1 MLFERELYPLEK
13 YFENSEKIYA
23 HIEEN
28 KNPEILKD
36 HLNLVVKY
44 AKKIYEDKNLENVF
58 ENFENIFLKDA
69 TELKE
74 IWEEMILNIFYM
86 HDIGKTNI
94 NFQIEKMKN
103 NYFKKNV
110 YVQGSNH
117 SKLSG
122 LIYLNFYYDKI
133 SKLCAEGKLGNPV
146 ELLYFLILN
155 TYIIL
160 RHHSKTEMFTSEFY
174 ENFIDEEYDNLFEK
188 VKKFC
193 PSMIYE
199 LDKEYEISK
208 ILKRD
213 DFKIGS
219 DDWKNIFGK
228 NSWDLINIYIYVKFV
243 YALLVSADFY
253 ATYEYSSG
261 KPVENFNL
269 LTNIDKYIK
278 DFQETNIYKGI
289 EKHKETGTFFEKNNI
304 NYYRSEM
311 FLEAERN
318 LKENIE
324 ENIFFLEAPTG
335 SGKTVTSINL
345 ALNLLKSN
353 KEINKIFYIF
363 PFNTLAEQTYNSL
376 GEIFDKK
383 DIAVINSITPIEKK
397 KNDEEN
403 SQIDYEKSLLNRQFI
418 HFPLVL
424 TTHVHFFNNL
434 FGIDRESSFALTHLA
449 NSVVIIDEIQSYKN
463 KIWKEIIIFLQKYAK
478 LLNIKIIIMSA
489 TLPKLSFLLEEK
501 MRIPSLIIDRDKYFK
516 NPLFK
521 NRVKLNFEFL
531 ENEYE
536 REEILNI
543 LESKIMEKYANHDKK
558 IVIEFIKKQS
568 AMDFYKKVLEKYPE
582 YSEDIFLI
590 TGDDNK
596 FEREKIISETKNIKR
611 KGLLLIATQVIEAG
625 IDIDMDIGFK
635 NISILDAEEQFLG
648 RINRS
653 CKKSNCEVYF
663 FKLDKGNSIYKDDE
677 RVFENLTL
685 ENIEMRE
692 ILENKDFD
700 KFYNIV
706 LKELEIESKKL
717 NENNLNEFKENKLLY
732 LNFKS
737 IYERMKLIDEKIG
750 TKLLFLARN
759 IKKDNEI
766 ILGNEVWNNLKK
778 VFLNKEMSYAE
789 RRVKLSEIMEKVDLF
804 TYNIPSFLLSNISF
818 NDSLGKDI
826 IFIEN
831 GEEFFINGKFDRS
844 KLKIED
850 EYEFIS

>member
-1 MLFERELYPLEK
+1 M
-13 YFENSEKIYA
+13 
-23 HIEEN
+23 
-28 KNPEILKD
+28 
-36 HLNLVVKY
+36 
-44 AKKIYEDKNLENVF
+44 
-58 ENFENIFLKDA
+58 
-69 TELKE
+69 
-74 IWEEMILNIFYM
+74 
-86 HDIGKTNI
+86 
-94 NFQIEKMKN
+94 
-103 NYFKKNV
+103 
-110 YVQGSNH
+110 
-117 SKLSG
+117 
-122 LIYLNFYYDKI
+122 
-133 SKLCAEGKLGNPV
+133 
-146 ELLYFLILN
+146 
-155 TYIIL
+155 
-160 RHHSKTEMFTSEFY
+160 
-174 ENFIDEEYDNLFEK
+174 
-188 VKKFC
+188 
-193 PSMIYE
+193 
-199 LDKEYEISK
+199 
-208 ILKRD
+208 
-213 DFKIGS
+213 
-219 DDWKNIFGK
+219 
-228 NSWDLINIYIYVKFV
+228 
-243 YALLVSADFY
+243 
-253 ATYEYSSG
+253 
-261 KPVENFNL
+261 
-269 LTNIDKYIK
+269 
-278 DFQETNIYKGI
+278 
-289 EKHKETGTFFEKNNI
+289 
-304 NYYRSEM
+304 
-311 FLEAERN
+311 
-318 LKENIE
+318 
-324 ENIFFLEAPTG
+324 
-335 SGKTVTSINL
+335 
-345 ALNLLKSN
+345 
-353 KEINKIFYIF
+353 
-363 PFNTLAEQTYNSL
+363 
-376 GEIFDKK
+376 
-383 DIAVINSITPIEKK
+383 
-397 KNDEEN
+397 
-403 SQIDYEKSLLNRQFI
+403 
-418 HFPLVL
+418 
-424 TTHVHFFNNL
+424 
-434 FGIDRESSFALTHLA
+434 
-449 NSVVIIDEIQSYKN
+449 IIDEIQSYKN

-501 MRIPSLIIDRDKYFK
+501 IRIPSLIIDRDKYFK

-625 IDIDMDIGFK
+625 VDIDMDIGFK

>member
-1 MLFERELYPLEK
+1 
-13 YFENSEKIYA
+13 
-23 HIEEN
+23 
-28 KNPEILKD
+28 
-36 HLNLVVKY
+36 
-44 AKKIYEDKNLENVF
+44 
-58 ENFENIFLKDA
+58 
-69 TELKE
+69 
-74 IWEEMILNIFYM
+74 
-86 HDIGKTNI
+86 
-94 NFQIEKMKN
+94 
-103 NYFKKNV
+103 
-110 YVQGSNH
+110 
-117 SKLSG
+117 
-122 LIYLNFYYDKI
+122 
-133 SKLCAEGKLGNPV
+133 
-146 ELLYFLILN
+146 
-155 TYIIL
+155 
-160 RHHSKTEMFTSEFY
+160 
-174 ENFIDEEYDNLFEK
+174 
-188 VKKFC
+188 
-193 PSMIYE
+193 
-199 LDKEYEISK
+199 
-208 ILKRD
+208 
-213 DFKIGS
+213 
-219 DDWKNIFGK
+219 
-228 NSWDLINIYIYVKFV
+228 
-243 YALLVSADFY
+243 
-253 ATYEYSSG
+253 
-261 KPVENFNL
+261 
-269 LTNIDKYIK
+269 
-278 DFQETNIYKGI
+278 
-289 EKHKETGTFFEKNNI
+289 
-304 NYYRSEM
+304 
-311 FLEAERN
+311 
-318 LKENIE
+318 
-324 ENIFFLEAPTG
+324 
-335 SGKTVTSINL
+335 
-345 ALNLLKSN
+345 
-353 KEINKIFYIF
+353 
-363 PFNTLAEQTYNSL
+363 
-376 GEIFDKK
+376 
-383 DIAVINSITPIEKK
+383 
-397 KNDEEN
+397 
-403 SQIDYEKSLLNRQFI
+403 
-418 HFPLVL
+418 
-424 TTHVHFFNNL
+424 
-434 FGIDRESSFALTHLA
+434 
-449 NSVVIIDEIQSYKN
+449 
-463 KIWKEIIIFLQKYAK
+463 
-478 LLNIKIIIMSA
+478 
-489 TLPKLSFLLEEK
+489 
-501 MRIPSLIIDRDKYFK
+501 
-516 NPLFK
+516 
-521 NRVKLNFEFL
+521 
-531 ENEYE
+531 
-536 REEILNI
+536 
-543 LESKIMEKYANHDKK
+543 
-558 IVIEFIKKQS
+558 
-568 AMDFYKKVLEKYPE
+568 MDFYKKVLEKYPE

-625 IDIDMDIGFK
+625 VDIDMDIGFK